1 MLFKPDIVK
10 CVLLALDEILFEK
23 LSINY
28 NFDGTFKQILHIRK
42 ASNMKEAKAIMSL
55 LGICLSL

>member
-1 MLFKPDIVK
+1 MMLFKPDIVK

-28 NFDGTFKQILHIRK
+28 NFDGELSDKSYILERL
-42 ASNMKEAKAIMSL
+42 AT
-55 LGICLSL
+55 